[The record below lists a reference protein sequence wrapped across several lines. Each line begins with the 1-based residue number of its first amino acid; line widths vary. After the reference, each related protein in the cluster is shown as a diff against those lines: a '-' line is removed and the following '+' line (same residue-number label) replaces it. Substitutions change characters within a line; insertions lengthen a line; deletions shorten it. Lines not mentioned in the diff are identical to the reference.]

1 MHAEPR
7 WSRTRAATFAL
18 ALASM
23 AFPARGQVSE
33 PTSRADRATLVS
45 LTSPVAGYSTFKGLE
60 FNATPLSLERALF
73 DHVGLRLAP
82 SVVVYDRSVQGYG
95 LLLSVPVYLA
105 ARAEGRPY
113 GGLYAAPLVAGLV
126 DRLTT
131 TRTALRA
138 GAEAGWAWTFAE
150 RWRCSVGLWSLFKS
164 SGFGASDGGLLL
176 SLGLWL

>member
-1 MHAEPR
+1 VRPAARREAAAG
-7 WSRTRAATFAL
+7 RTTVRAADVPRPRPR
-18 ALASM
+18 S
-23 AFPARGQVSE
+23 P
-33 PTSRADRATLVS
+33 P
-45 LTSPVAGYSTFKGLE
+45 SPVAGYSSFKGLE
-60 FNATPLSLERALF
+60 YNATPLSLERALF
-73 DHVGLRLAP
+73 DHVGLRLSP
-82 SVVVYDRSVQGYG
+82 SVAVYDRSVQGYG

-126 DRLTT
+126 DRLPT

-164 SGFGASDGGLLL
+164 SGLGASDGGLLL